1 MFKENDNMRP
11 GPTPERVLA
20 ICRLLENNSY
30 DQVELYKLSQLSD
43 DPTSEEAVELSE
55 EPQAA
60 RLKTQAITRS
70 VVINHFFIFRVSLL
84 TSRCASSRGIPLS
97 LYKAL
102 PSRRSDTCEDPRAR

>member
-43 DPTSEEAVELSE
+43 DPTSEEAVTHSI
-55 EPQAA
+55 QA
-60 RLKTQAITRS
+60 TSTS
-70 VVINHFFIFRVSLL
+70 VRFWWN
-84 TSRCASSRGIPLS
+84 P
-97 LYKAL
+97 
-102 PSRRSDTCEDPRAR
+102 